1 MFEVEKA
8 KIKQAISG
16 CVYDMLKEN
25 KCVLAGGAIT
35 SLMCGR
41 EVNDYDLYF
50 TTQSGLDNVV
60 ANVFGVTEE
69 EYIGKFDLIANHVT
83 ERGFLAKDKW
93 NKTELQFIHYKVYDN
108 VKEIF
113 NSFDFHACMGAFDFS
128 TEEFVFHEN
137 FFKDNSQRTL
147 TFNKNTDFPIVSA
160 LRVDKY
166 RDKGYK
172 ISKKEMLLV
181 LFAVVNKNYNSW
193 ESVISEIGGL
203 YGITP
208 EELFNTDVPFSIDA
222 VIDQLVNTMSLE
234 EKAYPVRSY
243 SFEQV
248 VDTMY
253 NTFSDNFKNWYDG
266 LEVNKHSWIKSKYD
280 VARKNKYDSEIE
292 YEIPDQAIK
301 QEWHKQN

>member
-8 KIKQAISG
+8 KIKQAISA

-50 TTQSGLDNVV
+50 TTQGGVDNIV
-60 ANVFGVTEE
+60 ANVFSVTED
-69 EYIGKFDLIANHVT
+69 EYIDSFELVANHVT
-83 ERGFLAKDKW
+83 KRSFLAKDKR

-160 LRVDKY
+160 LRLDKY
-166 RDKGYK
+166 RKKGYG
-172 ISKKEMLLV
+172 ISKKEMLRV
-181 LFAVVNKNYNSW
+181 LFAVVNKDYDSW
-193 ESVISEIGGL
+193 ETVISELGGL

-208 EELFNTDVPFSIDA
+208 EDLFNTDVPFSIDA
-222 VIDQLVNTMSLE
+222 VIDQLGNTMSLE
-234 EKAYPVRSY
+234 EKAYPALSY

-253 NTFSDNFKNWYDG
+253 NAFSDNFKNWYDG
-266 LEVNKHSWIKSKYD
+266 LKVNKHSWIKCKHD
-280 VARKNKYDSEIE
+280 VVCKNKYDSTIE
-292 YEIPDQAIK
+292 YDVPDQAIK
-301 QEWHKQN
+301 QEWYKQN

>member
-25 KCVLAGGAIT
+25 KCILAGGAIT

-69 EYIGKFDLIANHVT
+69 EHLGAFDLIANHVT
-83 ERGFLAKDKW
+83 ERSFLAKDKR

-166 RDKGYK
+166 CKKGYK
-172 ISKKEMLLV
+172 ISKKEMLRV
-181 LFAVVNKNYNSW
+181 LFAVVSKNYNSW
-193 ESVISEIGGL
+193 ETVISEIGGL

-222 VIDQLVNTMSLE
+222 VIDQLGNTMSLE
-234 EKAYPVRSY
+234 EKAYPARSY

-253 NTFSDNFKNWYDG
+253 NAFSDNFKSWYDG
-266 LEVNKHSWIKSKYD
+266 LKVNKHSRIE
-280 VARKNKYDSEIE
+280 RKHDAALENKYDSEIE

-301 QEWHKQN
+301 QEWYKQN

>member
-8 KIKQAISG
+8 KIKQAIGG

-69 EYIGKFDLIANHVT
+69 EHIDAFDLIANHVT
-83 ERGFLAKDKW
+83 ERSFLAKDKW
-93 NKTELQFIHYKVYDN
+93 SKTELQFIHYKVYDN

-128 TEEFVFHEN
+128 TEDFVFHEN

-166 RDKGYK
+166 REKGYK
-172 ISKKEMLLV
+172 ISKKEMLRV
-181 LFAVVNKNYNSW
+181 LFAVVNKNYISW

-222 VIDQLVNTMSLE
+222 VIDQLGNTMSLE

-253 NTFSDNFKNWYDG
+253 NAFSDNFKSWYDG
-266 LEVNKHSWIKSKYD
+266 LKVNKHSWIKSKHD
-280 VARKNKYDSEIE
+280 VACKNKYDPEIE

>member
-69 EYIGKFDLIANHVT
+69 EYIGEFDLIANHVT
-83 ERGFLAKDKW
+83 ERSFLAKDKW

-166 RDKGYK
+166 REKGYK
-172 ISKKEMLLV
+172 ISKKEMLRV

-193 ESVISEIGGL
+193 ESVISEIGGM
-203 YGITP
+203 YGIPP

-222 VIDQLVNTMSLE
+222 VIDQLGSTMPIE
-234 EKAYPVRSY
+234 EKAYPVRLY

-253 NTFSDNFKNWYDG
+253 NAFSDNFKSWYDG
-266 LEVNKHSWIKSKYD
+266 LEVNKHSYIRSKHD
-280 VARKNKYDSEIE
+280 VARKKKYDSEIE
-292 YEIPDQAIK
+292 YKIPDQAIK